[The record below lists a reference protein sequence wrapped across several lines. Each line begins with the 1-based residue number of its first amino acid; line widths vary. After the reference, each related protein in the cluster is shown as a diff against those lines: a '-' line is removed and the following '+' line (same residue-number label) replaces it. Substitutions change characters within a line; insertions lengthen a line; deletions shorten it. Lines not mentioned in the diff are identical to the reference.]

1 LYVYGSLFLPFKF
14 SFTLREMTQRNK
26 NAIPQN
32 RIYIEAMYIV
42 KESRY
47 SCFMATFTL
56 ITVTIQNTREY
67 G

>member
-1 LYVYGSLFLPFKF
+1 
-14 SFTLREMTQRNK
+14 MTQRNK
-26 NAIPQN
+26 NAIPRN
-32 RIYIEAMYIV
+32 RIYIEAVYIV

-47 SCFMATFTL
+47 SCFMATSTL